1 MKTIYAFYQSLALI
15 DQTQEFAKANLWK
28 ESWTR
33 AGWKPV
39 MLNSS
44 HAQISPLRTKLMTKL
59 NQAFPFI
66 EAHEYKDLI
75 QMRYSRLCAL
85 HAAGGGWISDYDVLN
100 FGFTPKIAEDLEKNS
115 IVIAGSPAVLMWISI
130 EIVGAA
136 INKFLNSELVQNG
149 KMLNEQEVF
158 GSFCYFPNEL
168 IFHARNYESMK
179 EKFLEKK

>member
-33 AGWKPV
+33 AGWNPV

-44 HAQISPLRTKLMTKL
+44 HAQISPLRIKLMTKL
-59 NQAFPFI
+59 NQAFPLI

-100 FGFTPKIAEDLEKNS
+100 LGFTPQIAEDLEKNS
-115 IVIAGSPAVLMWISI
+115 IVIAGSPAFLMWISK

-168 IFHARNYESMK
+168 IFHASNYENMK